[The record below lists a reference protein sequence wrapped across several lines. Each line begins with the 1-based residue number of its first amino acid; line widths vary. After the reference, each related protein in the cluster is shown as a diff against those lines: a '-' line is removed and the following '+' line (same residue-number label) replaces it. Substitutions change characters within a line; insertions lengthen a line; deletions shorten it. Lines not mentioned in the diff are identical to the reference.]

1 MEVALV
7 SISGLRRS
15 AYVVEVIM
23 PCPESSLDDRSM
35 EGERTATTLII
46 RGGNSKSFVIEARLE
61 GEVVRWEGR
70 EDRISWR

>member
-1 MEVALV
+1 
-7 SISGLRRS
+7 
-15 AYVVEVIM
+15 M